1 MPPETGD
8 GRGDKVRDGVREA
21 DAYLSRVR
29 SLEQMIEFD
38 RERIRQL
45 RAGMDGVGAITYDGP
60 RVKSS
65 PRKDRTEQMIIRLE
79 RAVAAYTAH
88 EELLVAEWAS
98 ILEKIRAMDSPLH
111 SDILTARY
119 LRGQTLARTAR
130 ELNYAEGYIKRVSA
144 EALMAF
150 YQKFLEEERSNV

>member
-1 MPPETGD
+1 M
-8 GRGDKVRDGVREA
+8 RDGVRIA
-21 DAYLSRVR
+21 DDYLSRLKG
-29 SLEQMIEFD
+29 LEQMIEFD

-60 RVKSS
+60 KVKSS

-88 EELLVAEWAS
+88 EELLVAEWAD
-98 ILEKIRAMDSPLH
+98 ILEKIRRMDNPLH
-111 SDILTARY
+111 ADILSARY
-119 LRGQTLARTAR
+119 LHGMTLARVAR
-130 ELNYAEGYIKRVSA
+130 SLNYSESHIRKEAA

-150 YQKFLEEERSNV
+150 YEKHLREETT

>member
-1 MPPETGD
+1 M
-8 GRGDKVRDGVREA
+8 RDGVREA

-79 RAVAAYTAH
+79 RAMAAYTAH
-88 EELLVAEWAS
+88 EELLMAEWAE
-98 ILEKIRAMDSPLH
+98 IVEKINAVENQLH
-111 SDILTARY
+111 ADILTRRY
-119 LRGQTLARTAR
+119 LHKETLARVAR
-130 ELNYAEGYIKRVSA
+130 SLNYSEGYIRQQAA
-144 EALMAF
+144 EALMGF
-150 YQKFLEEERSNV
+150 FDKFLKT

>member
-1 MPPETGD
+1 M
-8 GRGDKVRDGVREA
+8 RDGVRIA
-21 DAYLSRVR
+21 DDYLSRLKG
-29 SLEQMIEFD
+29 LEQMIEFD

-60 RVKSS
+60 KVKSS

-88 EELLVAEWAS
+88 EELLVAEWAE
-98 ILEKIRAMDSPLH
+98 IWEKIRRMDNPLH
-111 SDILTARY
+111 TEILSARY
-119 LRGQTLARTAR
+119 LHGMTLARVAKV
-130 ELNYAEGYIKRVSA
+130 LNYSEGYIRKEAA

-150 YQKFLEEERSNV
+150 FEKYLQEGTT

>member
-1 MPPETGD
+1 M
-8 GRGDKVRDGVREA
+8 RDGVREA

-79 RAVAAYTAH
+79 RAMAAYTAH
-88 EELLVAEWAS
+88 EELLMAEWAE
-98 ILEKIRAMDSPLH
+98 IVEKINAVENQLH
-111 SDILTARY
+111 ADILTRRY
-119 LRGQTLARTAR
+119 LHKETLARVAR
-130 ELNYAEGYIKRVSA
+130 SLNYSEGYIRQQAA
-144 EALMAF
+144 EALMGF
-150 YQKFLEEERSNV
+150 FEKHLKT